1 MNTVSE
7 HETKP
12 SKPTRRRYIL
22 LMCVIGLVIAGWSGA
37 WFFGR
42 SVLADQLD
50 TQLQAMKINGLD
62 ISCSDLA
69 IAGYPFRYEVYCRDL
84 ASNDRY
90 GTKGSLGGLN
100 AVALIYNPWHI
111 IFEAKAPASIAEP
124 LSGLLGEMSWDTA
137 RASVKFSSSALG
149 AFDAVLSN
157 PEAAF
162 ENPLSRGLFAADK
175 AELHL
180 RNTPETADAVDGFV
194 SVDALQLKSLP
205 EFGATIDMRAHVQV
219 TGGAALLAGS
229 NLALLVRQREGRL
242 PVKLVLFETVL
253 GDSRVN
259 AAGDLAINGDGT
271 VSGKLDLTIGNAD
284 GLLDLV
290 QPMFP
295 PQDNS
300 FSLVRSVV
308 QSLKGAE
315 TQVDGQPSITLPVA
329 IDQGVIRIGF
339 LTLGRI
345 PPLFSAGT

>member
-1 MNTVSE
+1 MKTVTE
-7 HETKP
+7 DETKP
-12 SKPTRRRYIL
+12 AKPSRRRYIL
-22 LMCVIGLVIAGWSGA
+22 LICAIVLVIAGWSGA
-37 WFFGR
+37 WLFGR

-50 TQLQAMKINGLD
+50 TQLQALKTNGLD
-62 ISCSDLA
+62 LSCSDLA

-90 GTKGSLGGLN
+90 GTKGTLGGLN

-124 LSGLLGEMSWDTA
+124 LSGLLGEVRWDTA
-137 RASVKFSSSALG
+137 RASVKFSSSSLG
-149 AFDAVLSN
+149 AFDAVLQK

-162 ENPLSRGLFAADK
+162 ENPVSRGLFAAEK

-180 RNTPETADAVDGFV
+180 RNAPETANAVDGFV

-205 EFGATIDMRAHVQV
+205 EFSALIDMRSHVQV
-219 TGGAALLAGS
+219 TGGAALLGGA
-229 NLALLVRQREGRL
+229 NLAGLVRQQNGRL

-253 GDSRVN
+253 GDSRVA
-259 AAGDLAINGDGT
+259 AAGDLLINGDGT
-271 VSGKLDLTIGNAD
+271 VSGNVNLTIGNAD
-284 GLLDLV
+284 GLLELIK
-290 QPMFP
+290 PLFP

-300 FSLVRSVV
+300 FSIVSSVV

-315 TQVDGQPSITLPVA
+315 SEVDGIPSITLPVM
-329 IDQGVIRIGF
+329 IDQGLIRIGF